1 METPGSLKKL
11 FRYFYSDG
19 EFDISGLSD
28 VNEILDAAQA
38 RYDVVL
44 CRLLMASLDGEVW
57 TDSANTRLYFDQP
70 SMKEIRPSRYVG
82 LPESYQ
88 CVSGDARGVVRIDP
102 DGRAMSFGI
111 VGSQYA
117 VIQNAHLVSGA
128 LKLVEDADGELVGLK
143 CAGTYDGGRKF
154 YISSQATALT
164 VDIGAYSE
172 HFHRSVEYGTSHD
185 SELGHYTLFLFSDPH
200 TGCVLEHV
208 LVKKRHTRRVWD
220 AVSESQDALKQLRE
234 TSDALVKDVQ
244 QLAGIQLPPDSPRF
258 RAMLADCAES
268 VCSRIRDFSSDDL
281 EDATASIKKLF
292 LENHRNR
299 RGSNLWAL
307 YTAYL
312 EVDDQVLMSEL
323 SRKRSVPSLHQSS
336 ITTQT
341 YGDIR
346 RKTRSKL
353 LKAGNP

>member
-1 METPGSLKKL
+1 MDTPESLKKL

-28 VNEILDAAQA
+28 VNEILEAAHA

-57 TDSANTRLYFDQP
+57 TDSADSRLYFDQP
-70 SMKEIRPSRYVG
+70 SMKEIRPSEHVG

-88 CVSGDARGVVRIDP
+88 CVPGDARGVVRIDP
-102 DGRAMSFGI
+102 DGRATSFGV
-111 VGSQYA
+111 VGSQYG

-128 LKLVEDADGELVGLK
+128 LKLVEDSDGDLVGLQ

-154 YISSQATALT
+154 YVSSRASTLT

-200 TGCVLEHV
+200 TGSVLEHV
-208 LVKKRHTRRVWD
+208 LVKKKHTRRVWN

-244 QLAGIQLPPDSPRF
+244 QLAGIQLPPDSQRF
-258 RAMLADCAES
+258 GELLEVCAES
-268 VCSRIRDFSSDDL
+268 VCGRIRDSSTDDH
-281 EDATASIKKLF
+281 EDAKASIKRLF

-312 EVDDQVLMSEL
+312 EVDDQVLKGEL

-336 ITTQT
+336 ITSQT

-346 RKTRSKL
+346 RKTRSRL
-353 LKAGNP
+353 LKAGKS